1 MPFESWDESTA
12 ARGAAVAAVQ
22 PGSGESRT
30 YRMGRGLLVFTAVAA
45 VGFAGGAVAS
55 LLLDDSPALRFGLAF
70 AFLLL
75 AALSGAAAVQVRSY
89 RVTIDDRG
97 IELVEWKRPRRLALE
112 QILGFRRLA
121 TNHSITFLFEPREK
135 GTKPLKVPLMRTMD
149 AAFEAWLQ
157 RLPDLDAQET
167 AKAEAELLASSA
179 LGATPA
185 ERKQKLQRAR
195 VVAHLLNWPSLAVG
209 LWAFLYP
216 RPYGPVVTAAFLFP
230 LLALAV
236 ALAGRGLFQL
246 LGMRN
251 DPRPQLIAA
260 LLMPGLLASLRAF
273 DFDLVAPGELLAPAL
288 GCSAV
293 LTGLAA
299 LGDPT
304 LRRKPAYGLLVLPFM
319 LGISAAGLTVA
330 NCYPDRSAPTIYEAM
345 LLDKHVSKGKS
356 ASWHLELSPW
366 GPRTVSDSVKV
377 SRALYEQVTVGGPV
391 HVRVRPGRLG
401 FAWFRVVR

>member
-1 MPFESWDESTA
+1 MPFESWNDSPA
-12 ARGAAVAAVQ
+12 ARGAAAT
-22 PGSGESRT
+22 PGLGGART

-45 VGFAGGAVAS
+45 VGLVGGAVAS
-55 LLLDDSPALRFGLAF
+55 LLLDNSPAMRIGLAL
-70 AFLLL
+70 AFLLF
-75 AALSGAAAVQVRSY
+75 AALSAAGAMQVRSY

-97 IELVEWKRPRRLALE
+97 IELVEWKRPRRLALD

-121 TNHSITFLFEPREK
+121 TNHSVIFLFEPREK

-149 AAFEAWLQ
+149 SAFDTWLT

-185 ERKQKLQRAR
+185 ERKRKLERAR
-195 VVAHLLNWPSLAVG
+195 LVAHLLNWPSVAVG

-236 ALAGRGLFQL
+236 AIGGRGLFQL

-251 DPRPQLIAA
+251 DPRPQLLAA
-260 LLMPGLLASLRAF
+260 LFVSGLMASIRAF
-273 DFDLVAPGELLAPAL
+273 DFDLVAPGALLAPAL
-288 GCSAV
+288 ACGV
-293 LTGLAA
+293 ILTALAA
-299 LGDPT
+299 LGDST
-304 LRRKPAYGLLVLPFM
+304 MRKKPAHTLLVLPFM
-319 LGISAAGLTVA
+319 FAVAAAALTVA
-330 NCYPDRSAPTIYEAM
+330 NCYPDRSAPTTYEAM

-356 ASWHLELSPW
+356 TSWHLDLGPW
-366 GPRTVSDSVKV
+366 GPRTTGDGVKV
-377 SRALYEQVTVGGPV
+377 SRALYEQVTVGKPV
-391 HVRVRPGRLG
+391 HVRMRPGRLG